1 MYQEIGVTMKVLK
14 ESLLLN
20 DLKGTLDV
28 ATQEEVLVM
37 SDHREPMI
45 ILTLES
51 YNELKANLYKK
62 EK

>member
-1 MYQEIGVTMKVLK
+1 MKVLK

-37 SDHREPMI
+37 SDHREPVVVI
-45 ILTLES
+45 TLEKF
-51 YNELKANLYKK
+51 NALKAELYKK